1 MHKYVLILILLL
13 SSHILYAQGLY
24 SERQINEDFA
34 RREARL
40 RNSLNEAISQYNNHI
55 REGKSDYEAQDR
67 YDYITREL
75 KGNIENIQH
84 QINELP
90 AQRNQEIQKYRN
102 LTQKLNNAAKKI
114 ELQQREHIR
123 AQERAVLAERE
134 AALEYE
140 REIRRKQREEQ
151 KREEERQRRI
161 KYENDYNSEIQRTN
175 SYYAGRKNE
184 VSRMASNETISQM
197 ASSMSQT
204 RLEKSINDIEPPTPN
219 NQITSSAG
227 INRLKGKG
235 VQATDKG
242 LVFDEGFFE
251 DMRFESLNENYLQA
265 ADHLWR
271 NADLNSVQDYLSQID
286 YSHEPD
292 AEFPMLYEEW
302 LFEQFHNASGI
313 DIKAILKKEN
323 RTEDEKQAIL
333 NFEAFSSPLINGK
346 IGELSSK
353 FFSTLKDMDQQ
364 KGKKLSDMAVL
375 AKASYNDEE
384 SRTYLE
390 YTNYTR
396 LSSSQIEDDNPMK
409 QVANALDICNSTNA
423 ETGFHAELFYNEY
436 TGSYTIGIAGTD
448 DKLDV
453 INDASIAFGL
463 ETPQYRMAK
472 SIADCINNIQPKT
485 VRDKLDINIVGHSLG
500 GGIASIIG
508 LSTGKPTY
516 TYNAAGVTD
525 SVLKDY
531 GLLERKN
538 DGNYRITAYHTT
550 NDLLTNSQALANS
563 ITLSNNIGAKAIGT
577 SIDIGRLNEKQSNTL
592 HPINNFKDKAKGH
605 SITPITDYFIVKGGD
620 SVKQNHEINSMKA
633 KYLSLQYEYHNAS
646 FSSHL

>member
-67 YDYITREL
+67 YDFITREL

-90 AQRNQEIQKYRN
+90 SQRNQEIQKYRN

-251 DMRFESLNENYLQA
+251 DMRFESLNE
-265 ADHLWR
+265 R
-271 NADLNSVQDYLSQID
+271 
-286 YSHEPD
+286 P
-292 AEFPMLYEEW
+292 
-302 LFEQFHNASGI
+302 
-313 DIKAILKKEN
+313 
-323 RTEDEKQAIL
+323 
-333 NFEAFSSPLINGK
+333 
-346 IGELSSK
+346 
-353 FFSTLKDMDQQ
+353 
-364 KGKKLSDMAVL
+364 
-375 AKASYNDEE
+375 
-384 SRTYLE
+384 
-390 YTNYTR
+390 
-396 LSSSQIEDDNPMK
+396 
-409 QVANALDICNSTNA
+409 
-423 ETGFHAELFYNEY
+423 
-436 TGSYTIGIAGTD
+436 TI
-448 DKLDV
+448 
-453 INDASIAFGL
+453 
-463 ETPQYRMAK
+463 Y
-472 SIADCINNIQPKT
+472 
-485 VRDKLDINIVGHSLG
+485 G
-500 GGIASIIG
+500 GM
-508 LSTGKPTY
+508 
-516 TYNAAGVTD
+516 
-525 SVLKDY
+525 
-531 GLLERKN
+531 
-538 DGNYRITAYHTT
+538 
-550 NDLLTNSQALANS
+550 
-563 ITLSNNIGAKAIGT
+563 
-577 SIDIGRLNEKQSNTL
+577 
-592 HPINNFKDKAKGH
+592 PI
-605 SITPITDYFIVKGGD
+605 
-620 SVKQNHEINSMKA
+620 
-633 KYLSLQYEYHNAS
+633 
-646 FSSHL
+646 